1 MFDRWKPRF
10 AKRAERPARLQKHF
24 LHGGFLWDRY
34 ARGET
39 MRTFAKM
46 ERQTKKRRTGRMITK
61 HITNAGKN
69 LNRFGNAFQTE
80 DIRNRA
86 ARR

>member
-1 MFDRWKPRF
+1 
-10 AKRAERPARLQKHF
+10 
-24 LHGGFLWDRY
+24 
-34 ARGET
+34 
-39 MRTFAKM
+39 M